1 MYKYFVLLF
10 IWLSPMV
17 IWSQETGP
25 IATIQNIIIEGN
37 KKTKEQ
43 IILRELD
50 VKKGD
55 TIYLKDFQERFFKT
69 KKRLL
74 STSLFNMV
82 KINFQNYNDVTKT
95 TDIHILVRENLFIY
109 PAPIIE
115 FADRN
120 FNVWWEE
127 QNHSFSRLN
136 YGLRLDHINLT
147 GVKDKLKLKLQFGY
161 TRKYEIDYN
170 YPYLDDAQTIGL
182 GFNIFFA
189 EQKEI
194 GYITRNNKTEF
205 FQAADERNL
214 LNRFRVGTT
223 LNYRP
228 NLFTFNTVRLEFHRN
243 GIDDLVAT
251 QLNPDYFLNGK
262 GSIKFFFLEYN
273 YEYNKRIFDIY
284 PEGGY
289 AINFNIK
296 KEGLGIF
303 KDFNNLSV
311 HLDLEKHFR
320 INRFLFTTFRLKGK
334 ANLIRNDVAF
344 ANNTGLGYGDN
355 IVGGYELYVLDG
367 TDFVL
372 GESQLKARFFH
383 KVINLSRYMPI
394 SAFKQL
400 DLKIF
405 LRWNTDM
412 AYVNEPKYA
421 TSNDLNNRW
430 VIGYGPSLDFLFY
443 NNFLFKFEYNFNQL
457 GESGLFIHN
466 SLSF

>member
-1 MYKYFVLLF
+1 MYKIPFLIFV
-10 IWLSPMV
+10 WLSPMFL
-17 IWSQETGP
+17 WSQQSGP
-25 IATIQNIIIEGN
+25 QAIIQNIILEGN
-37 KKTKEQ
+37 NRTKDR
-43 IILRELD
+43 ILLRELD
-50 VKKGD
+50 VKVGD
-55 TIYLKDFQERFFKT
+55 TIYLKDFQERFFTT

-82 KINFQNYNDVTKT
+82 SINFINYNDFNET

-120 FNVWWEE
+120 FNVWWQE
-127 QNHSFSRLN
+127 QNHSLSRIN
-136 YGLRLDHINLT
+136 YGLRVDHINLT
-147 GVKDKLKLKLQFGY
+147 GVKDKLKLKVQFGY
-161 TRKYEIDYN
+161 TRKYEVDYN
-170 YPYLDDAQTIGL
+170 IPYLNDDQTIGL

-194 GYITRNNKTEF
+194 GYITQNNKTQF
-205 FQAADERNL
+205 FQAEDERKL

-243 GIDDLVAT
+243 GIDELVAKI
-251 QLNPDYFLNGK
+251 LNPDYFLNGK
-262 GSIKFFFLEYN
+262 ESIRFVFLEYD
-273 YEYNKRIFDIY
+273 YEYNKRVFDIY

-296 KEGLGIF
+296 KEGLGLF
-303 KDFNNLSV
+303 NDFNNLSV
-311 HLDLEKHFR
+311 HLDTEKHFR
-320 INRFLFTTFRLKGK
+320 LNDFLITSFRLKGK
-334 ANLIRNDVAF
+334 TNLIRDPIAF
-344 ANNTGLGYGDN
+344 ANNTGLGYGNN

-372 GESQLKARFFH
+372 SEYQLKARFFN
-383 KVINLSRYMPI
+383 KVLDISKYMPI
-394 SAFKQL
+394 PAFKKL
-400 DLKIF
+400 DLQIF
-405 LRWNTDM
+405 LRWNTDV
-412 AYVNEPKYA
+412 AYVNEPRYRF
-421 TSNDLNNRW
+421 SNDLNNRW
-430 VIGYGPSLDFLFY
+430 VVGFGPSLDFLFY
-443 NNFLFKFEYNFNQL
+443 NNFLYKFEYNFNQL